1 MLGIGS
7 AAFGVYIF
15 LDTSVQDQGGLVYLN
30 LYDIHCRMLG
40 YQRPAKRHVVTRER
54 ALLQFSPLAS
64 SFAIGRQLSACVA
77 R

>member
-30 LYDIHCRMLG
+30 LYDIYCRTLE
-40 YQRPAKRHVVTRER
+40 YQRRAKRHVVTRER
-54 ALLQFSPLAS
+54 AFLHLNSP
-64 SFAIGRQLSACVA
+64 R
-77 R
+77 